1 MGGDEKD
8 TKKYSFV
15 SLPRSAVEKLEK
27 GYRWVVSVQMSASFC
42 FFCAGFAS
50 GGLQRASE
58 LLALPFFLKSPTFHS
73 IHRDRDGIRVYITS
87 IIDAS

>member
-42 FFCAGFAS
+42 VFFAQALRRVGCRE
-50 GGLQRASE
+50 LQSCSRC
-58 LLALPFFLKSPTFHS
+58 LFF
-73 IHRDRDGIRVYITS
+73 
-87 IIDAS
+87 